1 MDVWTTRNLLPCSG
15 TPSLALFRSDHDVLC
30 SGYGYQPCIVDDL
43 DNIDR
48 DFAGAMEWALKEI
61 TRIQEAAR
69 SGEPIVK
76 PRWPLIILRTPKGF
90 SGPKELHGEFVEG
103 SYRSHQVPLPEA
115 KTDETELKL
124 LQAWLSS
131 YRPQELFCV
140 GDDKDT
146 PDGAPVR
153 DLLEV
158 VPEGDKRLGMRKEAY
173 AAYQPLKVPKW
184 MDFGV
189 QKGSQAS
196 CMKTIAELL
205 KQVIEE

>member
-1 MDVWTTRNLLPCSG
+1 
-15 TPSLALFRSDHDVLC
+15 
-30 SGYGYQPCIVDDL
+30 
-43 DNIDR
+43 
-48 DFAGAMEWALKEI
+48 MEWALKEI
-61 TRIQEAAR
+61 SRIQEAAR
-69 SGEPIVK
+69 SGKPIVK
-76 PRWPLIILRTPKGF
+76 PRWPVIILRTPKGF

-115 KTDETELKL
+115 KTDKAELKL

-146 PDGAPVR
+146 PDGSPVR

-158 VPEGDKRLGMRKEAY
+158 IPEGDKRLGMRKEAY
-173 AAYQPLKVPKW
+173 AAYQPLEVPKW

-189 QKGSQAS
+189 QKGIQAS
-196 CMKTIAELL
+196 CMKTIGEFL
-205 KQVIEE
+205 KQVIKESVSSILPLIH